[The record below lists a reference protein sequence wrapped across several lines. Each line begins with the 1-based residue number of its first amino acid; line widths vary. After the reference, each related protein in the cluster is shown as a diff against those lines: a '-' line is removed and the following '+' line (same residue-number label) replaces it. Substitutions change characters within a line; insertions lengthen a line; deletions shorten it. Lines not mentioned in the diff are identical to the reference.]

1 MDTRLKQ
8 FIGMLL
14 NDEIEEEIKKI
25 GNFSISRILLPG
37 SVITMEYIEERVN
50 IHINY
55 NYIITNI
62 SIG

>member
-25 GNFSISRILLPG
+25 GNFSISRILLPD

>member
-8 FIGMLL
+8 FIGMRL
-14 NDEIEEEIKKI
+14 NDDIEEEIKII
-25 GNFSISRILLPG
+25 GHFSSSRILFPD
-37 SVITMEYIEERVN
+37 SVITMDYITDRVN
-50 IHINY
+50 IYINY